1 MNDIRIIELFFERSE
16 SAISELSAKYGNL
29 IFKISENVLNNRQD
43 AEECVNDTY
52 LNVWNSIPPEKPA
65 SLMSFV
71 CRIARNISVDRYR
84 YNNSKKR
91 GVYDLCYDELRE
103 CIPSSETVESLYEEK
118 ELGELIDVFLDTL
131 DKKNRL
137 LFVRRYWYMDSFR
150 DLASETNLSQG
161 AVRTRLSRIREKLK
175 EFLESRGV
183 SV

>member
-1 MNDIRIIELFFERSE
+1 MNDIKIIELFFERSE

-52 LNVWNSIPPEKPA
+52 LSVWNSIPPEKPA

-84 YNNSKKR
+84 YNSSKKR

-103 CIPSSETVESLYEEK
+103 CIPSSETVESLFEEK
-118 ELGELIDVFLDTL
+118 ELGELIDIFLDTL

-161 AVRTRLSRIREKLK
+161 AVRTRLSRIRDKLK